1 MRKLL
6 LSGNEA
12 VALGAYEA
20 GVKVGAGYPGT
31 PSTEILEA
39 LTAYPEVYT
48 EWSVNEK
55 VALELGIGAAIS
67 GARTL
72 VTMKHVGLNV
82 ASDPLFTASYIGVKG
97 GLVIVCADDPDM
109 HSSQNEQDNRHYA
122 YAAKVPML
130 DPSDSQ
136 EAKDFTKRAFELS
149 EAYDT
154 PVILRTT
161 TRISHSKGIVTP
173 SPNPERDRPVEGF
186 RRNIEKYVMIPS
198 YARARHVE
206 VEKRMRR
213 LERDVNGMDLNRI
226 EAGDP
231 DLGFVTSGVC
241 YTYVKEAFPRASVLK
256 LGVVHPLPEEI
267 VRDFCGRVKRVFVVE
282 ELDPFFE
289 LRIRAMGFPVEGKAH
304 FPITGELNPDLIAQ
318 PLEALGFRSGTTS
331 VTGLSSGMK
340 LPPRPPTLCPGC
352 PHRTVFNIL
361 KKLELTVTGDIGCYT
376 LGALPPFT
384 SIDTCIEMGGSIG
397 IAQGIEIAQ
406 SAFLRTSAQ
415 ETELPETSVSEIA
428 YASGDLGQDGKKPAV
443 AVLGDS
449 TFAHSGLTGLLNAA
463 YNKRKSLIIVLDN
476 GTTAMT
482 GLQPNPLSGTRIN
495 GEETVALDYVKLA
508 DACGLSPENVRI
520 VDAYKP
526 DALEEAIVALLKT
539 GKLSLLVAKGLCM
552 ILKRKRKGA

>member
-1 MRKLL
+1 MEKLL

-12 VALGAYEA
+12 IALGAFEA

-39 LTAYPEVYT
+39 LTSYPGVYT

-136 EAKDFTKRAFELS
+136 EAKDFTNRAYELS
-149 EAYDT
+149 EEYDT

-173 SPNPERDRPVEGF
+173 SPNPERGRVVAGF
-186 RRNIEKYVMIPS
+186 RRNIEKYVMIPA

-206 VEKRMRR
+206 VEKRMRK
-213 LERDVNGMDLNRI
+213 LERDVNDMDLNRV
-226 EAGDP
+226 EPGDP

-241 YTYVKEAFPRASVLK
+241 YTYVKEAFPHASVLK
-256 LGVVHPLPEEI
+256 LGVVNPLAEKL
-267 VRDFCGRVKRVFVVE
+267 VRDFCKGVKRVFVVE

-289 LRIRAMGFPVEGKAH
+289 LRIRAMGIPVEGKAH
-304 FPITGELNPDLIAQ
+304 FPVTGELDPDLVAG
-318 PLEALGFRSGTTS
+318 PLETLGFRSGKRAT
-331 VTGLSSGMK
+331 TGLSSGFK
-340 LPPRPPTLCPGC
+340 LPPRPPSLCPGC
-352 PHRTVFNIL
+352 PHRTVFDIL

-384 SIDTCIEMGGSIG
+384 AIDTCIEMGGSIG

-406 SAFLRTSAQ
+406 GSTDGPPGESAHN
-415 ETELPETSVSEIA
+415 
-428 YASGDLGQDGKKPAV
+428 GNKPVV

-495 GEETVALDYVKLA
+495 GEVTVALDYVKLA
-508 DACGLSPENVRI
+508 EACGLSPDNVRI

-526 DALEEAIVALLKT
+526 EAIEESILSLLNT
-539 GKLSLLVAKGLCM
+539 GRLSLLVAKGLCM

>member
-1 MRKLL
+1 MQKLL

-12 VALGAYEA
+12 IALGAFEA

-31 PSTEILEA
+31 PSTEILET
-39 LTAYPEVYT
+39 LTAYPGVYT

-122 YAAKVPML
+122 FAAKVPML

-173 SPNPERDRPVEGF
+173 SPNPERSRQVEGF

-206 VEKRMRR
+206 VEKRMRK
-213 LERDVNGMDLNRI
+213 LERDVNDMDLNRV
-226 EAGDP
+226 EPQDP

-241 YTYVKEAFPRASVLK
+241 YNYVKEAFPHASVLK
-256 LGVVHPLPEEI
+256 LGVVHPLAEKL
-267 VRDFCGRVKRVFVVE
+267 VRDFCGGVKRVFVVE

-304 FPITGELNPDLIAQ
+304 FPITGELDPDLIAK
-318 PLEALGFRSGTTS
+318 PLEALGFRSGRRAGA
-331 VTGLSSGMK
+331 GLSSGMK

-361 KKLELTVTGDIGCYT
+361 KKLELTITGDIGCYT

-384 SIDTCIEMGGSIG
+384 SMDTCIEMGGSIG

-406 SAFLRTSAQ
+406 SAIFGSSARGA
-415 ETELPETSVSEIA
+415 ELHERAHSVTAHAPAQPEK
-428 YASGDLGQDGKKPAV
+428 SGNKPAV

-495 GEETVALDYVKLA
+495 GEETVALDYAKLA
-508 DACGLSPENVRI
+508 EACGLSPDNVRI

-526 DALEEAIVALLKT
+526 EAIEEAIVSLLKT
-539 GKLSLLVAKGLCM
+539 GRLSLLVAKGLCM